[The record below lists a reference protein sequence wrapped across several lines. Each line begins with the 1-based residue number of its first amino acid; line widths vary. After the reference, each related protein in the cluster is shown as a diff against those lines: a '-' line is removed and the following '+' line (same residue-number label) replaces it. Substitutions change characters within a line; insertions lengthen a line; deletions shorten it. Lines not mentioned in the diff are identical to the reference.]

1 MSNMFSGATDF
12 NQDLSFFDVSKVTS
26 VSAFFVFFVLDQT
39 AELRDLLTSSSTS
52 PPCNQM
58 VNMFAGATVF
68 KQDLCSFGDDL
79 TMLPFVASS
88 MFANTMCPVTTSPT
102 DVSGPWC
109 FNCPP

>member
-1 MSNMFSGATDF
+1 MNGMFGEATDF
-12 NQDLSFFDVSKVTS
+12 NQDLSFDVSKVTDVRVYS
-26 VSAFFVFFVLDQT
+26 FVSGQT

-52 PPCNQM
+52 VPTSYQM
-58 VNMFAGATVF
+58 AFMFAGATVF

-79 TMLPFVASS
+79 TMLPVVNF
-88 MFANTMCPVTTSPT
+88 MFSNTMCPVTTSPT